1 LKIIIDHKHNCTNK
15 KMITC
20 NLNKMKLKF
29 HQNAMVYVSLTMFN
43 KDSILREVLI
53 LHSRCCSLIT
63 SMFCGFI
70 QILGLQ
76 AIHIY
81 IYIYSMDIFI
91 VYGFKWPIYTY
102 GIQKIIIQ
110 KHNYFHAF
118 SKTNMRKHMLMC
130 IFMSILHSKIKFE
143 IT

>member
-1 LKIIIDHKHNCTNK
+1 MKIIIDHKHNCTNK

-29 HQNAMVYVSLTMFN
+29 HQNAMVYVSSTMFN
-43 KDSILREVLI
+43 KNSILREMLI
-53 LHSRCCSLIT
+53 LHSRCCSLIA

-81 IYIYSMDIFI
+81 IYIF
-91 VYGFKWPIYTY
+91 YGYIHSLWFQTAHIY
-102 GIQKIIIQ
+102 IWNSKKLLSKNIIIFMPFQ
-110 KHNYFHAF
+110 KL
-118 SKTNMRKHMLMC
+118 T
-130 IFMSILHSKIKFE
+130 
-143 IT
+143 